1 MVAMVVLE
9 AADVVHGEGAEDA
22 EGGHDDEPK
31 GIAVLGFSD
40 LEDSTGEC
48 E

>member
-1 MVAMVVLE
+1 MVAVKILE
-9 AADVVHGEGAEDA
+9 SADVVHGEGTEDA
-22 EGGHDDEPK
+22 EGGHDDEPE
-31 GIAVLGFSD
+31 GIAVLGFGD